1 MSDFSFAD
9 FLLLF
14 VTLAITFAILYLVD
28 RGRRKE
34 KADKD
39 SLQHTSTDQ

>member
-1 MSDFSFAD
+1 MSNFTLAD

-14 VTLAITFAILYLVD
+14 VTLAITFAILYLVE

-34 KADKD
+34 KSQNHSSPD
-39 SLQHTSTDQ
+39 SRTDQ

>member
-1 MSDFSFAD
+1 MSNFTFAD

-14 VTLAITFAILYLVD
+14 VTLAITFGILYLVE

-34 KADKD
+34 KSQDYSSPD
-39 SLQHTSTDQ
+39 SRTDQ